1 MRDIE
6 PGMLLYPTGTREGTM
21 WEVEDEV
28 GNRGWVNSTQLS
40 NAR

>member
-1 MRDIE
+1 
-6 PGMLLYPTGTREGTM
+6 MLLYPTGVKEGSM

-28 GNRGWVNSTQLS
+28 GNRGWVNSAQLS